1 MEQLKTNWES
11 IGLSNDFLFGKIM
24 RKPALCKR
32 MLEIILGVK
41 IDHLE
46 YLESQKSI
54 DEEWDARSIRLDI
67 YVQDNREVVYN
78 IEIQTTNTGD
88 LPKRSR
94 YYQSVLDMQQL
105 NKGERYKNLKRT
117 YIIFICTFDLFK
129 MGRHVYTFENQCRED
144 GSLRLEDDTYKLFL
158 NTEGV
163 MYDVSTDLKAFLDY
177 MGGRPSDHAFV
188 KVLNDEVTLAK
199 HNKEWRREYMTL
211 LMRDQ
216 ENIDK
221 GREQGLKEGREQ
233 GLEEG
238 REQGLKEGREQGL
251 EEGREQ
257 GLEEGRE
264 KGEGRFAELT
274 QRLLQD
280 KRYIDLEKSATDPE
294 YRQKLYEEYRIL

>member
-41 IDHLE
+41 IDRLE

-54 DEEWDARSIRLDI
+54 DEEWDARSIRLDN
-67 YVQDNREVVYN
+67 QEVVYN

-105 NKGERYKNLKRT
+105 NKGERYRNLKRT
-117 YIIFICTFDLFK
+117 YIIFICTFDLFRL
-129 MGRHVYTFENQCRED
+129 GRHVYTFENQCREE

-163 MYDVSTDLKAFLDY
+163 MDDVSTDLKAFLDY

-188 KVLNDEVTLAK
+188 KALSDEVALAK
-199 HNKEWRREYMTL
+199 QNKEWRREYMTL

-221 GREQGLKEGREQ
+221 GREQGLKEG
-233 GLEEG
+233 
-238 REQGLKEGREQGL
+238 
-251 EEGREQ
+251 
-257 GLEEGRE
+257 
-264 KGEGRFAELT
+264 EGRFAELT
-274 QRLLQD
+274 KKLLQD
-280 KRYIDLEKSATDPE
+280 KRYMDLEKSTDDSE
-294 YRQKLYEEYRIL
+294 YRQKLYEEYHIL